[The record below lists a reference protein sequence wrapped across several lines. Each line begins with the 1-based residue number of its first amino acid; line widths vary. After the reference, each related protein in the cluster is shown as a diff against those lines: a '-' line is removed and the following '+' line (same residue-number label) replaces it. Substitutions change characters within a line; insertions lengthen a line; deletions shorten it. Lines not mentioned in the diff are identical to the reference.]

1 MMLNTMKEV
10 LTPVLLTSVLGLGGW
25 VSADLIDLRMMITT
39 IQSEQIVDKQVNR
52 EVREM
57 SVLMARMDANIKHI
71 KENQSKSYEI
81 LNKVLK

>member
-1 MMLNTMKEV
+1 MLDAIKEV
-10 LTPVLLTSVLGLGGW
+10 LTPILLTSVIGLGGW
-25 VSADLIDLRMMITT
+25 ISADLVDLRMEITT

-57 SVLMARMDANIKHI
+57 SVLMARMDANIRHI
-71 KENQSKSYEI
+71 KENQTKSYEI

>member
-1 MMLNTMKEV
+1 MMLDAMKEV
-10 LTPVLLTSVLGLGGW
+10 LTPILLTSAIGLGGW
-25 VSADLIDLRMMITT
+25 ISADLVDLRMEITT
-39 IQSEQIVDKQVNR
+39 IQTEQIIDKQVNR

>member
-1 MMLNTMKEV
+1 MLDIVKDVMA
-10 LTPVLLTSVLGLGGW
+10 PVILTSMIGFGGW
-25 VSADLIDLRMMITT
+25 LSADLVNLRMDITT
-39 IQSEQIVDKQVNR
+39 LKSEQVVDKQVNR

-57 SVLMARMDANIKHI
+57 SVLMARMDANISHI